1 MPPKKSCWAVGE
13 ELESQT
19 SGTVHKVV
27 VTLTDEQLAAAE
39 GWRSARGIPE
49 RSEALGELIRL
60 GLLSEI
66 SRVYRLA

>member
-1 MPPKKSCWAVGE
+1 M
-13 ELESQT
+13 
-19 SGTVHKVV
+19 
-27 VTLTDEQLAAAE
+27 TLTDEQLAAAE

>member
-1 MPPKKSCWAVGE
+1 MSPKKSCWA
-13 ELESQT
+13 T
-19 SGTVHKVV
+19 SEKLASEASGAVHKVV